1 MYPVNSHPMFGALI
15 TVYLKKSLMVQGQAP
30 NTCIDKRLFA
40 SEIFIL
46 FTINLLEESRSVSCI
61 MALLLI

>member
-1 MYPVNSHPMFGALI
+1 MFGALI

-30 NTCIDKRLFA
+30 NTCIDKKKFKKR
-40 SEIFIL
+40 EILIL
-46 FTINLLEESRSVSCI
+46 FTINQLEESRSVSCI